1 MTVTVNKNVHN
12 VHIWSPC
19 TIFMQINNKI
29 ENIMKITTRKKECFL
44 NYLNMSKITF
54 KLNLRLC
61 TRGVLQRYEIFK
73 SCFNWNTLRSLVS
86 TLQIYFYVD

>member
-29 ENIMKITTRKKECFL
+29 ENIMKITTRKKECFF
-44 NYLNMSKITF
+44 NYLNLSKITF
-54 KLNLRLC
+54 KLNLRLY
-61 TRGVLQRYEIFK
+61 TGQFYEDTKFSNRVLIGI
-73 SCFNWNTLRSLVS
+73 L
-86 TLQIYFYVD
+86 